1 MLGLGLKLLG
11 IGKFIKDFIIHNWK
25 WVLPIL
31 IVIGSYFY
39 VKHLI
44 ADAYDDGVAAEKLR
58 WEERAK
64 VENAANRQTE
74 QTLQNIVNNFGT
86 KIIEQTAVRTAKEQT
101 HTDRINTIIK
111 EKPVYTECKVD
122 QEVIDMRNEIR
133 SLGPEK

>member
-1 MLGLGLKLLG
+1 MLG

-44 ADAYDDGVAAEKLR
+44 NEAYDDGVAAEKLR
-58 WEERAK
+58 WEERIK
-64 VENAANRQTE
+64 IENDANRQTE
-74 QTLQNIVNNFGT
+74 QVLQNIVNNFGT
-86 KIIEQTAVRTAKEQT
+86 KIITDTAVRTAKEQT
-101 HTDRINTIIK
+101 HTDRINTIIR
-111 EKPVYTECKVD
+111 ETPIYEECKVD

-133 SLGPEK
+133 ALGPEK

>member
-11 IGKFIKDFIIHNWK
+11 IGKFIRDFFLQNWK
-25 WVLPIL
+25 WLLPIL

-44 ADAYDDGVAAEKLR
+44 NEAYDNGVAAEKLR

-64 VENAANRQTE
+64 IENAANRQTE

-86 KIIEQTAVRTAKEQT
+86 KIIQDTAVRTAKEQT
-101 HTDRINTIIK
+101 HTDRINTIIR
-111 EKPVYTECKVD
+111 ENTIYEECKVD

-133 SLGPEK
+133 ALGPEK